1 MDSSQTAA
9 GLVPF
14 SGSSKFPRCS
24 LDPNTGQYA
33 PRAALTLCTRP
44 DSESK
49 ILAQIS
55 SPEAIDTAEYGYEEK
70 GALVYGRQRGYF
82 LIRTSRGV
90 GWLSRHSAGSFHPF
104 ETLIK
109 SDLTYLTEAWDGFV
123 SASPGRAVRT
133 RVPQRRPYGSEAVR
147 VKALQTVYGRRCGLK
162 LKLSATPTVNLTS
175 LRQSRLVAGSER
187 TMGLVRRRFG
197 SRPAVVSG
205 TVGEPSLS
213 THCGARS
220 CATSI
225 PVSVTAG
232 EFRSGTIGTSA

>member
-1 MDSSQTAA
+1 
-9 GLVPF
+9 
-14 SGSSKFPRCS
+14 
-24 LDPNTGQYA
+24 
-33 PRAALTLCTRP
+33 LTLYTRP
-44 DSESK
+44 DSESR

-175 LRQSRLVAGSER
+175 LRPSRLVAGSER
-187 TMGLVRRRFG
+187 TM
-197 SRPAVVSG
+197 
-205 TVGEPSLS
+205 
-213 THCGARS
+213 RS
-220 CATSI
+220 CADDLVPVPGLLAELAFPCKFRRCTIAKRSRPTS
-225 PVSVTAG
+225 
-232 EFRSGTIGTSA
+232 RSIRNFATSWPSSASPLRGHHHPHRPNGRFDRFSATNFSSDGRASGLSE